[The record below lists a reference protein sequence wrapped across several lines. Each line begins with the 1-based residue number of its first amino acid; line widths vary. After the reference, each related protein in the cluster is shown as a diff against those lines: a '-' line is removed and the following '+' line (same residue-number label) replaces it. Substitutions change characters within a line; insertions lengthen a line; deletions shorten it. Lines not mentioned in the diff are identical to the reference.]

1 MSDVA
6 NTIYRQLG
14 GNRFRVMT
22 GAKMMVSTENGIRMR
37 IGRNKTNA
45 NFMEVSLNGLDL
57 YDVTFAKL
65 TKMGEMKS
73 VKTYDNVYNDMLVSI
88 FESHTGM
95 YTTLQEIIMSREVME
110 LFDRAHHAG
119 LRAGHESTPTP
130 MVVGSPS
137 TPFGSDIDW
146 NKST

>member
-1 MSDVA
+1 MSHIA
-6 NTIYRQLG
+6 NEIYRQLG

-65 TKMGEMKS
+65 TKMGEMK
-73 VKTYDNVYNDMLVSI
+73 
-88 FESHTGM
+88 
-95 YTTLQEIIMSREVME
+95 YTTL
-110 LFDRAHHAG
+110 
-119 LRAGHESTPTP
+119 
-130 MVVGSPS
+130 
-137 TPFGSDIDW
+137 
-146 NKST
+146 

>member
-1 MSDVA
+1 MSEVA

-22 GAKMMVSTENGIRMR
+22 GAKNMVSHEFALSMK

-45 NFMEVSLNGLDL
+45 NFMVVELNGLDL

-73 VKTYDNVYNDMLVSI
+73 VKEYENVYNDMLVSI

-95 YTTLQEIIMSREVME
+95 YTTL
-110 LFDRAHHAG
+110 
-119 LRAGHESTPTP
+119 
-130 MVVGSPS
+130 
-137 TPFGSDIDW
+137 
-146 NKST
+146 

>member
-1 MSDVA
+1 MSEVA

-22 GAKMMVSTENGIRMR
+22 GAKNMVSHEFALSMK

-45 NFMEVSLNGLDL
+45 NFMVVELNGLDL

-73 VKTYDNVYNDMLVSI
+73 VKTYDNVYNDMLVEI

-95 YTTLQEIIMSREVME
+95 YTSL
-110 LFDRAHHAG
+110 
-119 LRAGHESTPTP
+119 
-130 MVVGSPS
+130 
-137 TPFGSDIDW
+137 
-146 NKST
+146 

>member
-22 GAKMMVSTENGIRMR
+22 GAKNMVSLENGIAMK

-45 NFMEVSLNGLDL
+45 NYMEIVLNELDL
-57 YDVTFAKL
+57 YDITFAKV

-73 VKTYDNVYNDMLVSI
+73 MKGYDNVYNDMLVSI

-95 YTTLQEIIMSREVME
+95 YTSL
-110 LFDRAHHAG
+110 
-119 LRAGHESTPTP
+119 
-130 MVVGSPS
+130 
-137 TPFGSDIDW
+137 
-146 NKST
+146 

>member
-1 MSDVA
+1 MSHIS
-6 NTIYRQLG
+6 NEIYRQLG
-14 GNRFRVMT
+14 GNKFRVMT
-22 GAKMMVSTENGIRMR
+22 GSKMMVSTENGIRMR

-73 VKTYDNVYNDMLVSI
+73 VKTYDNVYSDMLVSI

-95 YTTLQEIIMSREVME
+95 YTTL
-110 LFDRAHHAG
+110 
-119 LRAGHESTPTP
+119 
-130 MVVGSPS
+130 
-137 TPFGSDIDW
+137 
-146 NKST
+146 

>member
-1 MSDVA
+1 MSDIA

-22 GAKMMVSTENGIRMR
+22 GAKNLTSHEFALSMK

-45 NFMEVSLNGLDL
+45 NFMIIELNSMDL
-57 YDVTFAKL
+57 YDITFAKV
-65 TKMGEMKS
+65 TRMGEMKS

-95 YTTLQEIIMSREVME
+95 YTTL
-110 LFDRAHHAG
+110 
-119 LRAGHESTPTP
+119 
-130 MVVGSPS
+130 
-137 TPFGSDIDW
+137 
-146 NKST
+146 

>member
-6 NTIYRQLG
+6 NEIYRTLG

-22 GAKMMVSTENGIRMR
+22 GAKNLTSHEFALSMK

-45 NFMEVSLNGLDL
+45 NFMIVELNGLDL
-57 YDVTFAKL
+57 YDVTFAKV

-73 VKTYDNVYNDMLVSI
+73 VREYNNVYNDMLVSL

-95 YTTLQEIIMSREVME
+95 YTSL
-110 LFDRAHHAG
+110 
-119 LRAGHESTPTP
+119 
-130 MVVGSPS
+130 
-137 TPFGSDIDW
+137 
-146 NKST
+146 

>member
-1 MSDVA
+1 MSAIA
-6 NTIYRQLG
+6 NEIYRTLG

-65 TKMGEMKS
+65 TKMGERKS

-95 YTTLQEIIMSREVME
+95 YTTL
-110 LFDRAHHAG
+110 
-119 LRAGHESTPTP
+119 
-130 MVVGSPS
+130 
-137 TPFGSDIDW
+137 
-146 NKST
+146 

>member
-22 GAKMMVSTENGIRMR
+22 GAKNMVSLENGIAMK

-45 NFMEVSLNGLDL
+45 NYMEIVLNELDL
-57 YDVTFAKL
+57 YDITFAKV

-73 VKTYDNVYNDMLVSI
+73 MKGYDNVYNDMLVSI

-95 YTTLQEIIMSREVME
+95 YTTL
-110 LFDRAHHAG
+110 
-119 LRAGHESTPTP
+119 
-130 MVVGSPS
+130 
-137 TPFGSDIDW
+137 
-146 NKST
+146 

>member
-1 MSDVA
+1 MSQIA
-6 NTIYRQLG
+6 NEIYRTLG

-45 NFMEVSLNGLDL
+45 NYMEIVLNDLDL
-57 YDVTFAKL
+57 YDVTFAKV

-73 VKTYDNVYNDMLVSI
+73 VRPYWNVYNDMLVSL

-95 YTTLQEIIMSREVME
+95 YTTL
-110 LFDRAHHAG
+110 
-119 LRAGHESTPTP
+119 
-130 MVVGSPS
+130 
-137 TPFGSDIDW
+137 
-146 NKST
+146 

>member
-1 MSDVA
+1 MSHIA
-6 NTIYRQLG
+6 NEIYRQLG
-14 GNRFRVMT
+14 GNKFRVMT

-73 VKTYDNVYNDMLVSI
+73 VKEYENVYNDMLVSI

-95 YTTLQEIIMSREVME
+95 YTTL
-110 LFDRAHHAG
+110 
-119 LRAGHESTPTP
+119 
-130 MVVGSPS
+130 
-137 TPFGSDIDW
+137 
-146 NKST
+146 

>member
-1 MSDVA
+1 MSDIA
-6 NTIYRQLG
+6 NEIYRTLG

-57 YDVTFAKL
+57 YDVTFAKV
-65 TKMGEMKS
+65 TRMGEMKS
-73 VKTYDNVYNDMLVSI
+73 VREYNNVYNDMLVSL

-95 YTTLQEIIMSREVME
+95 YTSL
-110 LFDRAHHAG
+110 
-119 LRAGHESTPTP
+119 
-130 MVVGSPS
+130 
-137 TPFGSDIDW
+137 
-146 NKST
+146 

>member
-22 GAKMMVSTENGIRMR
+22 GAKNMVSHEFALSMK

-45 NFMEVSLNGLDL
+45 NFMVVELNGNDL
-57 YDVTFAKL
+57 YNVTFAKL

-73 VKTYDNVYNDMLVSI
+73 VKEYENVYNDMLVSI

-95 YTTLQEIIMSREVME
+95 YTTL
-110 LFDRAHHAG
+110 
-119 LRAGHESTPTP
+119 
-130 MVVGSPS
+130 
-137 TPFGSDIDW
+137 
-146 NKST
+146 